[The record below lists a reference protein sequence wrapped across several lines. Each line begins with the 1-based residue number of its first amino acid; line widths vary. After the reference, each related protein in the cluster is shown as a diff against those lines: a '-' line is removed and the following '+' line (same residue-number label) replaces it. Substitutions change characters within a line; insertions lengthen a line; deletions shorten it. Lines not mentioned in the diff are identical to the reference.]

1 MKRAYLGFK
10 FYEDMRNR
18 RLIEQFDIVFK
29 KLGFRTS
36 IIVRDFEAFGERKY
50 DSHVLMMES
59 FKEIDAS
66 DVVVIEFSEKGVG
79 LSIEAGYAAG
89 TKKPVWVIAKTGSE
103 ISNTLAG
110 IAEKIIFY
118 DKPDNLLNILKTNI

>member
-10 FYEDMRNR
+10 FYDDMRNR
-18 RLIEQFDIVFK
+18 ELIEQCDEVFK
-29 KLGFRTS
+29 KLGMETS
-36 IIVRDFEAFGERKY
+36 IIVRDFEVFGDKKY
-50 DSHVLMMES
+50 ESHVLMTKTFE
-59 FKEIDAS
+59 EIDAS

-79 LSIEAGYAAG
+79 LGIEAGYAAG

-110 IAEKIIFY
+110 TAERVVFY
-118 DKPDNLLNILKTNI
+118 NKPEDLLSLLS

>member
-18 RLIEQFDIVFK
+18 DLIDQFAAVFK
-29 KLGFRTS
+29 KCGMETS
-36 IIVRDFEAFGERKY
+36 IVVRDFEVFGEKKY
-50 DSHVLMMES
+50 DPQAVMAEA

-79 LSIEAGYAAG
+79 LGIEAGYAAG
-89 TKKPVWVIAKTGSE
+89 TKKPIWVIAKSGSE
-103 ISNTLAG
+103 ISSTLAG

-118 DKPDNLLNILKTNI
+118 DKPEDVLPFLI